1 MSGGGRIGLLGP
13 AARVRARP
21 WIPRGGGGTLQ
32 VELVAGERK
41 IWSGEATLVIARTT
55 EGELGVLPG
64 HAPLLGEL
72 AEGGVVTIRTDS
84 GDDVVVA
91 AHGGFLSVTERGVSI
106 LAETAEIS
114 TEIDVERAR
123 EALRRA
129 EDSGDDPEALDAAR
143 RAQSRLR
150 AAGESA

>member
-1 MSGGGRIGLLGP
+1 M
-13 AARVRARP
+13 A
-21 WIPRGGGGTLQ
+21 TLQ
-32 VELVAGERK
+32 VELVAVERK
-41 IWSGEATLVIARTT
+41 IWSGEAKMVIARTT

-72 AEGGVVTIRTDS
+72 APGGVVTIRTES
-84 GDDVVVA
+84 GDDLVVA
-91 AHGGFLSVTERGVSI
+91 AHGGFLSVTENGVSI

-114 TEIDVERAR
+114 SEIDVERAR

-129 EDSGDDPEALDAAR
+129 EDEGDDPEAVAAAR

>member
-1 MSGGGRIGLLGP
+1 M
-13 AARVRARP
+13 A
-21 WIPRGGGGTLQ
+21 TLQ
-32 VELVAGERK
+32 VELVAVERK
-41 IWSGEATLVIARTT
+41 IWSGEATMVVARTT

-72 AEGGVVTIRTDS
+72 AGGGVVTIRTES

-129 EDSGDDPEALDAAR
+129 EGDGDDPEALEAAR